1 MAVTYPTIIA
11 ERLKQIMHERG
22 MTQRAVAGEI
32 GTTESAVSC
41 WKHGKRTPRAEY
53 IVAMCVLFGV
63 SADWLLGMD
72 RVI

>member
-11 ERLKQIMHERG
+11 ERLKQIREERG
-22 MTQRAVAGEI
+22 MAQAAVAEEI
-32 GTTESAVSC
+32 GTTESAIC
-41 WKHGKRTPRAEY
+41 RWEKGKHEPSACN
-53 IVAMCVLFGV
+53 IVALCVLFGV

>member
-11 ERLKQIMHERG
+11 ERLKQIREERG
-22 MTQRAVAGEI
+22 MTQAAVAEEI
-32 GTTESAVSC
+32 GATDRAMHHWE
-41 WKHGKRTPRAEY
+41 HGKRTPRAEY
-53 IVAMCVLFGV
+53 IVALCVLFGV